1 MICDLPGRHFSLR
14 MSPRS
19 SLRRVRPGPGLGHRG
34 RVASRERFSERL
46 VEVCILFGLLL
57 RLGLGFLGHGNSSGS
72 PFHNQPEIAV
82 SGLSHSS
89 HCVRTQHFAIGDR
102 RRRPPETGIM
112 KGAAQKK

>member
-1 MICDLPGRHFSLR
+1 MGSHRTTSLLMTCNLPGRHFSLR

-19 SLRRVRPGPGLGHRG
+19 SLRRARPGPGLAHRG
-34 RVASRERFSERL
+34 RIASRERFSERL

-57 RLGLGFLGHGNSSGS
+57 RLGLGFLGHS

-89 HCVRTQHFAIGDR
+89 HCVRTQHLAISER
-102 RRRPPETGIM
+102 ITVV
-112 KGAAQKK
+112 